1 MVSRADVTRLSA
13 AQREIVGLALAD
25 IREMLGW
32 IDLGSPERARDV
44 FLDVLPTLVQEYGD
58 LAATAA
64 AEWYEE
70 LHPGMFQATTVAPIA
85 TEAVEG
91 TVRYHATHLFGDS
104 PAEFG
109 KVIEGAV
116 QRHILYSGRATVARN
131 ANVDPAKPRYG
142 RVPQGAHTCA
152 WCGMLASRGF
162 VYRSEQLAGADGRFH
177 SDCDCQIVPS
187 WESNQAHI
195 DGYDPDRLY
204 DRYLEARQYSDNE
217 SPESIAA
224 AMRSLF
230 PDEFTD
236 GHVH

>member
-13 AQREIVGLALAD
+13 AQRGIVDLALED
-25 IREMLGW
+25 IRELLNWASGARPDQIRDAVLG
-32 IDLGSPERARDV
+32 V
-44 FLDVLPTLVQEYGD
+44 MPTLVQEYGD

-64 AEWYEE
+64 AEWYEA
-70 LHPGMFQATTVAPIA
+70 LHPGLFQATTAAPIA
-85 TEAVEG
+85 TDAVEG
-91 TVRYHATHLFGDS
+91 TIRYHATHLFSDNPG
-104 PAEFG
+104 EFG
-109 KVIEGAV
+109 RVIEGAV
-116 QRHILYSGRATVARN
+116 QRHVVYSGRRTIARN
-131 ANVDPAKPRYG
+131 ANVDPAKPRFG

-177 SDCDCQIVPS
+177 DDCDCQIVPS
-187 WESNQAHI
+187 WEANQAHI

-204 DRYLEARQYSDNE
+204 AQYLEARQYSDNE

-230 PDEFTD
+230 PDEFKD
-236 GHVH
+236 GRVH